1 MSHLVGNPEDRFSRV
16 AAPLAKRKKR
26 LNMNKKR
33 RKKMFAELK
42 ITLHL
47 QNDFDTNI
55 IKKSGGISMSC
66 KRSIVQVL
74 D

>member
-1 MSHLVGNPEDRFSRV
+1 
-16 AAPLAKRKKR
+16 
-26 LNMNKKR
+26 
-33 RKKMFAELK
+33 MFAEPK